1 MGLCAHV
8 QLSRISNYIVCETL
22 GIASQ
27 NTSPRQLATTTN
39 EALKRLQ
46 EWKSQLPSSL
56 QMPDDHSNADAS
68 CWMLHME
75 HNHLI
80 VLITHPIFFTSVK
93 QAAAPQVALGAY
105 LSPQFPDATQVS
117 ACLAAAYDNLILG
130 NCIKSSGRKLLQ
142 AGLHFVFHAAVILLS
157 ENFMRSIRPRESD
170 ASRNLTMF
178 SDAGIEANIRFAI
191 ETFEEEAKTG
201 TRYTRENCRVLQSLN
216 ALTRS
221 TRPGRLETSRNPTIF
236 NE

>member
-1 MGLCAHV
+1 MLDVAYGTQSFDSTHYSPDLLHLC
-8 QLSRISNYIVCETL
+8 QTSRCA
-22 GIASQ
+22 ASR
-27 NTSPRQLATTTN
+27 TR
-39 EALKRLQ
+39 R
-46 EWKSQLPSSL
+46 
-56 QMPDDHSNADAS
+56 
-68 CWMLHME
+68 
-75 HNHLI
+75 
-80 VLITHPIFFTSVK
+80 
-93 QAAAPQVALGAY
+93 
-105 LSPQFPDATQVS
+105 
-117 ACLAAAYDNLILG
+117 LAAAYDNLILG